1 MATRPPNVP
10 LRLSVVLSLACI
22 IPAISVTLVIAL
34 DDTGVKSPIHDLI
47 FVLMLVGT
55 GQLVGVTFLL
65 WRRFVTWTFRRVAGT
80 GAATIVL
87 LTHLLLWQPLW
98 AAGCGREDMLRFGQS
113 CGMAGLWIVVTAYLW
128 WGIAE
133 GLVAWR
139 RHRMPPYAVRVIYG
153 MALIPFIPGLWFVVA
168 LVFGDLIMGNAPS
181 LGNAGERLVPACA
194 HFVCGLVIVIW
205 WWLVWRRAVRWT
217 PSLTRRYVWLGFA
230 FLLLVTLAP
239 LPEYGPGVLGTT
251 GFTGPLI
258 LTGLWF
264 VITTWMWQPH
274 TADLMGQVAN
284 VKERLTCVSCGYSLV
299 GLHEARCPECGEG
312 ATLDELFE
320 RVLVAQGFE

>member
-22 IPAISVTLVIAL
+22 IPAASVALVAIS
-34 DDTGVKSPIHDLI
+34 GVGRLSSGNHDLL
-47 FVLMLVGT
+47 FVLVFLGT
-55 GQLVGVTFLL
+55 GQLVGVMLLL

-80 GAATIVL
+80 GVATIVL

-98 AAGCGREDMLRFGQS
+98 AAGCGAEDVLRLGQS
-113 CGMAGLWIVVTAYLW
+113 CGLAGVWLVVTAYLW

-133 GLVAWR
+133 GLIAWR

-153 MALIPFIPGLWFVVA
+153 MALIPFIPGLWFVLLLA
-168 LVFGDLIMGNAPS
+168 FGELIEGLAPS
-181 LGNAGERLVPACA
+181 VGSLEGRLAGAGA

-205 WWLVWRRAVRWT
+205 WWLAWRRAVRWT
-217 PSLTRRYVWLGFA
+217 PALVRRYLGLGS
-230 FLLLVTLAP
+230 LLILLITLAP
-239 LPEYGPGVLGTT
+239 LPDYGRGFLDTT
-251 GFTGPLI
+251 GITAPLI

-264 VITTWMWQPH
+264 VVTTWLLQPH
-274 TADLMGQVAN
+274 TAGLAGKAAD
-284 VKERLTCVSCGYSLV
+284 VKDRLTCVSCGYSLV
-299 GLHEARCPECGEG
+299 GLHEARCPECGER

-320 RVLVAQGFE
+320 RVLIAQGLE